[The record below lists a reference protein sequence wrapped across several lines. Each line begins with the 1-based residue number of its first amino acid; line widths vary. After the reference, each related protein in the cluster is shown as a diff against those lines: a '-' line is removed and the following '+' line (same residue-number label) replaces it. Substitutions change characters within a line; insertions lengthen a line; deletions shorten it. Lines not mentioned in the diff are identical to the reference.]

1 MPTFDLR
8 YAMQEFSS
16 RILKKVQI
24 VPKVDI
30 GFKNF
35 FGEQIEKTKGFNFWV
50 QRQGRAVAVDIDPL
64 ERGNINSLDKSTNK
78 FFIPPTYDEAVVYSA
93 FDEFEAIM
101 GMDDS
106 KIDGQIYKELV
117 EKTANEL
124 QLCYDKIARRE
135 ELQRAQAL
143 LTGIVTLNNGDNID
157 FKRKAG
163 SLVAYD
169 GPTTGWDIDTTNP
182 ETILIQLVEFL
193 ITEGAVDASTPL
205 NVIVGSEAWSAFKN
219 NPIREKQ
226 GDIKD
231 QVFMSLSTGAP
242 MRGLTPQGSYSA
254 GNYRFNFWG
263 YTGYYDD
270 PDNSNTTTPY
280 MDPKKIIV
288 LPNTVPFKMVYCGTK
303 GWSDGDGMSRNAR
316 PRIIKGARNVYK
328 IRNIRSVSEE
338 IGVRSAVVASLF
350 EVDSVATAQVVSTG
364 GQG

>member
-1 MPTFDLR
+1 MATFDLR

-16 RILKKVQI
+16 RVLKMVKI
-24 VPKVDI
+24 APKVDI

-50 QRQGRAVAVDIDPL
+50 QRQGRAVAVDINPL

-93 FDEFEAIM
+93 FDEFESIM
-101 GMDDS
+101 GMDDGR
-106 KIDGQIYKELV
+106 IDGQIYRELV

-124 QLCYDKIARRE
+124 QLGFDKIGRRE

-157 FKRKAG
+157 FKRKAE
-163 SLVAYD
+163 SLVAYNAAHD
-169 GPTTGWDIDTTNP
+169 WSIDTVNP
-182 ETILIQLVEFL
+182 EKILIQLIEFM

-205 NVIVGSEAWSAFKN
+205 NVVVGSEAWVAFKN
-219 NPIREKQ
+219 NPIRAKQ
-226 GDIKD
+226 GDIKE
-231 QVFMSLSTGAP
+231 QSFMALSTGAP
-242 MRGLTPQGSYSA
+242 MKGLTPQGSYSC
-254 GNYRFNFWG
+254 GNYRVNFWG

-270 PDNSNTTTPY
+270 PDTSVTTPY
-280 MDPKKIIV
+280 MDTKKIVV

-303 GWSDGDGMSRNAR
+303 GWSDGDGMSKGAR
-316 PRIIKGARNVYK
+316 PRIIKGSRNVYK

-350 EVDSVATAQVVSTG
+350 EVDSVATAQVVSNDQ
-364 GQG
+364 QG